1 MALST
6 KPGRLVSPKFAEPE
20 LEAQAAETKA
30 AAELSAIGEKP
41 LPVASWRQALKD
53 AVRDPAE
60 LCRML
65 ELPEALVP
73 AAERAAAKFGLFVP
87 RAFVRRM
94 RRGDSNDPLLRQVL
108 PLGEELSDVVGFTAD
123 PVGDGPAELAAGLLQ
138 KYESRALLITT
149 GACAVHCRYCFRRH
163 YPYDTA
169 PKSLA
174 AWEPALQAIAADPAI
189 DEVILSGGDPWTLV
203 DDLLAP
209 LAARIA
215 AIPHVRRL
223 RVHTRLPIFVAE
235 RVCDSLLAW
244 FSKSAFAASA
254 SRLVPICVIHA
265 NHAAEL
271 DDSVAAAL
279 AKLQQAGVL
288 LLNQTVL
295 LRGVNDSIAALD
307 ALSRR
312 LVDVGVAPYYLHQL
326 DRVAG
331 AAHFEVP
338 QAQGLKL
345 VEALRVRLPGY
356 AVPRYVREE
365 PGAQSKTP
373 LFV

>member
-6 KPGRLVSPKFAEPE
+6 KPGRLVSPKFPEPE
-20 LEAQAAETKA
+20 LAAPTAETKA
-30 AAELSAIGEKP
+30 AASVSATSSEATTAP
-41 LPVASWRQALKD
+41 SWRRALKD
-53 AVRDPAE
+53 AIRDPAE
-60 LCRML
+60 LCRLL

-73 AAERAAAKFGLFVP
+73 AAERAAEKFGLFVP
-87 RAFVRRM
+87 RAFVQRM
-94 RRGDSNDPLLRQVL
+94 RRGDPNDPLLRQVL
-108 PLGEELSDVVGFTAD
+108 PLGEELVDVAGFTAD
-123 PVGDGPAELAAGLLQ
+123 PVGDGPAELVPGLLQ

-174 AWEPALQAIAADPAI
+174 AWEPALAAIEADPAI

-215 AIPHVRRL
+215 AVPHVRRL
-223 RVHTRLPIFVAE
+223 RIHTRLPIFVPE

-244 FSKSAFAASA
+244 FSKAAFATSA
-254 SRLVPICVIHA
+254 SRLAPICVIHA

-279 AKLQQAGVL
+279 AKLQQAGVM

-295 LRGVNDSIAALD
+295 LRGVNDSVAALD
-307 ALSRR
+307 SLSRR

-338 QAQGLKL
+338 EAQGLKL

-356 AVPRYVREE
+356 AVPRYVREV